1 MTLAEYRKKRGEPVV
16 DEHAEEHHGEG
27 ANHPSAIEY
36 VQIGLL
42 LAVITAV
49 EVALYYIDMD
59 YTLLVT
65 ALIVLSVAKFG
76 FVVLW
81 FMHLRFD
88 SRLFQVLFCTG
99 LFGTMI
105 LFAVVIAAQ
114 RGQLV

>member
-16 DEHAEEHHGEG
+16 AEHGGEHHAEGG
-27 ANHPSAIEY
+27 NHPTALRY
-36 VQIGLL
+36 VQVGLI

-65 ALIVLSVAKFG
+65 VLIVLSVAKFAA
-76 FVVLW
+76 VVLW

-88 SRLFQVLFCTG
+88 SRLFQMLFATG
-99 LFGTMI
+99 LGGTLI
-105 LFAVVIAAQ
+105 LFAVVLAVTE
-114 RGQLV
+114 GKFV

>member
-16 DEHAEEHHGEG
+16 DEHAEEQHGEG
-27 ANHPSAIEY
+27 GNHPTAMEY
-36 VQIGLL
+36 VQIGLI
-42 LAVITAV
+42 LAVITAI
-49 EVALYYIDMD
+49 EVGIYYIDMD
-59 YTLLVT
+59 HTLLVFF
-65 ALIVLSVAKFG
+65 LVIFSIAKFVL
-76 FVVLW
+76 VVLW

-99 LFGTMI
+99 LIGTMI